1 MATDQLSP
9 YQLLLETFG
18 LGVRTGVITPAR
30 VIAWA
35 DEMIMAHDEPDY
47 FFIELSLSGNKNEI
61 IEVINRRVVRSDNPI
76 CIRVLLGC
84 VYRRFTDDS
93 DTLSGENAA
102 TMVGELQNYD
112 TLTGYEVDQI
122 YEFYDYDFY
131 YLPDITH
138 LEVNLFNFLLIY
150 EPFTLD
156 NYNQWEEINTGVV
169 EELNKNRVQQ
179 EIINQSFIKQY
190 QKTERKKKLK
200 RYLKII
206 IIAIPVLA
214 MLYCLAAIS
223 DLFKNAPMIY
233 PVILGYYLIRGGMH
247 WWDSKKKSRA

>member
-1 MATDQLSP
+1 MPADQLSP
-9 YQLLLETFG
+9 YLLLLETFG
-18 LGVRTGVITPAR
+18 LGVKTGVIIPAT

-61 IEVINRRVVRSDNPI
+61 IEVINRHVIPSDNPI
-76 CIRVLLGC
+76 CTRVLLSC
-84 VYRRFTDDS
+84 VYRRFTDDN
-93 DTLSGENAA
+93 DTLNGENAA

-112 TLTGYEVDQI
+112 ALTDYEVDRI

-131 YLPDITH
+131 YLPDIIH

-150 EPFTLD
+150 KAFDLD
-156 NYNQWEEINTGVV
+156 NYNKWEEINTGVI

-179 EIINQSFIKQY
+179 EIINQSFTKQY
-190 QKTERKKKLK
+190 QKKERKKKLK
-200 RYLKII
+200 RYLKLII
-206 IIAIPVLA
+206 VGIPVLA
-214 MLYCLAAIS
+214 ILYCLAAIS
-223 DLFKNAPMIY
+223 NLFKNAPIIC

>member
-18 LGVRTGVITPAR
+18 LGVKTGVITPAKI
-30 VIAWA
+30 IAWA

-61 IEVINRRVVRSDNPI
+61 IEVINRRVVPSDNPI
-76 CIRVLLGC
+76 CTRVLLGC
-84 VYRRFTDDS
+84 IYRRFTDDS

-131 YLPDITH
+131 YLPDITKLQVELINFLSLYEAFT
-138 LEVNLFNFLLIY
+138 LENYKQWVDVNLQVLELLKEEEIQVNIVNESFRKEWAKKEKKRKLKFY
-150 EPFTLD
+150 LKNIGVAVLLLLFFSLMIALLADGKTNPFTFYTIVFYWCLRLV
-156 NYNQWEEINTGVV
+156 YGWWKG
-169 EELNKNRVQQ
+169 
-179 EIINQSFIKQY
+179 
-190 QKTERKKKLK
+190 RKKF
-200 RYLKII
+200 
-206 IIAIPVLA
+206 
-214 MLYCLAAIS
+214 S
-223 DLFKNAPMIY
+223 
-233 PVILGYYLIRGGMH
+233 
-247 WWDSKKKSRA
+247 